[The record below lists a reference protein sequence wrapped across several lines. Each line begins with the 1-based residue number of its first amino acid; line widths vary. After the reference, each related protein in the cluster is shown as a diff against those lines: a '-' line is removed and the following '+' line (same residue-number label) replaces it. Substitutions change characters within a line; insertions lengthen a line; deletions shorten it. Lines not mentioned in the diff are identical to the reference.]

1 MAKIFLIEDYKNL
14 RDGVS
19 SYLELYDHEVTAFD
33 RARGVAEAL
42 ETEKP
47 DLIILD
53 VTLPYGDGFKLAR
66 QIRKTDRL
74 PILFLTASPFESDSI
89 AGLEADSDDYV
100 VKPFSAKE
108 LTLRIEAILWRIRL
122 DGQSEALRT

>member
-14 RDGVS
+14 REGVS
-19 SYLELYDHEVTAFD
+19 SYLKLYHHEVNEFD
-33 RARGVAEAL
+33 RTRGVTEAL
-42 ETEKP
+42 ETKKP

-66 QIRKTDRL
+66 QIGKTDRL
-74 PILFLTASPFESDSI
+74 PILFLTANPF
-89 AGLEADSDDYV
+89 EADSDDYL

-108 LTLRIEAILWRIRL
+108 LVLRVEAILRRIRL
-122 DGQSEALRT
+122 DGQPELRGYRFSGEAK

>member
-14 RDGVS
+14 REGVS
-19 SYLELYDHEVTAFD
+19 SYLKLYHHEVNEFD
-33 RARGVAEAL
+33 RTRGVTEAL
-42 ETEKP
+42 ETKKP

-66 QIRKTDRL
+66 QIGKTDRL
-74 PILFLTASPFESDSI
+74 PILFLTANPF
-89 AGLEADSDDYV
+89 EADSDDYL

-108 LTLRIEAILWRIRL
+108 LTLKIDTILQRSRL
-122 DGQSEALRT
+122 DGQSEFRGHRFYGKSK